1 MVGKTEAT
9 AKNAKKTQ
17 RGIFGFHIARGL
29 MYLNRFPFPLSP
41 FPFHLSPNRIKTTT
55 IFA

>member
-29 MYLNRFPFPLSP
+29 MYLKPFPFPLSP